1 MQDMQE
7 HPSAVRFVD
16 YSYLFLLL
24 NCLYLFETLRP
35 TGIYMKTLTTR
46 LQSFLGFL
54 SINKSYLMIVIF
66 SVELSLLIRNL
77 ASYGDIHE
85 DPPTPLQSFLEGRK

>member
-1 MQDMQE
+1 MQYMQE

-16 YSYLFLLL
+16 SSYLFLLL
-24 NCLYLFETLRP
+24 NCLYVFETLRA
-35 TGIYMKTLTTR
+35 TVIYMKTLTTP
-46 LQSFLGFL
+46 LQSFLGFP
-54 SINKSYLMIVIF
+54 SINKSYLIIVIF

-85 DPPTPLQSFLEGRK
+85 DPPDPPAIISGG